1 LFKTKKEKNMLNTTP
16 QKLPLY
22 KLKEHHQEHGGR
34 IRTLCAIANYKPSNY
49 DSNLGHC
56 MGFERNQW
64 LKTLAVHM
72 SEEIDQLK
80 ALAPSANLSR
90 LGWGCDSTIFIKGL
104 KEKAIKLI
112 SIQTDLHL
120 IQSEVINK
128 ITSKLRG

>member
-1 LFKTKKEKNMLNTTP
+1 MFNTSHP
-16 QKLPLY
+16 KLPLY

-120 IQSEVINK
+120 IQSEIISK
-128 ITSKLRG
+128 ITYKLRG

>member
-1 LFKTKKEKNMLNTTP
+1 MFNTSHP
-16 QKLPLY
+16 KLLLY
-22 KLKEHHQEHGGR
+22 KLKEHHQQHGGR
-34 IRTLCAIANYKPSNY
+34 IRTLCNIVNYKSSN
-49 DSNLGHC
+49 SNSLLGHC

-90 LGWGCDSTIFIKGL
+90 LGWGCDAIMLTKGL
-104 KEKAIKLI
+104 KEKTVKLI
-112 SIQTDLHL
+112 RIQTDLHL

-128 ITSKLRG
+128 LTFKIRG